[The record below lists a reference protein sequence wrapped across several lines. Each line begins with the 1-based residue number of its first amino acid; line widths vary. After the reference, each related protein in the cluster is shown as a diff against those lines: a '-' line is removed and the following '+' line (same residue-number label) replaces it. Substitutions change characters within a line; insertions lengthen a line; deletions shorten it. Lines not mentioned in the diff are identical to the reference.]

1 MVNYGKGI
9 IYKLCCN
16 DPEITDMYVGS
27 TCNFKVR
34 KHGHKKKCNS
44 ENQKGYNS
52 HVYKFIRD
60 NGGWDNWSMVLIK
73 KYPNV
78 IDNHELLK
86 KERKWLKK
94 LKGSLNKNIPSRT
107 KQEYYED
114 NKDIII
120 ERKRQYNEK
129 NKDMIRKQK
138 QQYRKHNKEQIK
150 AYKNEKIECE
160 CGCLISRNHLSRH
173 RTTKKHIELINDK

>member
-1 MVNYGKGI
+1 MPKYENAVV
-9 IYKLCCN
+9 YKLCCD
-16 DPEITDMYVGS
+16 DPDITDIYVGS

-34 KHGHKKKCNS
+34 KHGHKNACNNV
-44 ENQKGYNS
+44 NQKGYNS

-60 NGGWDNWSMVLIK
+60 NGGWDNWSMILIK

-107 KQEYYED
+107 K
-114 NKDIII
+114 
-120 ERKRQYNEK
+120 
-129 NKDMIRKQK
+129 
-138 QQYRKHNKEQIK
+138 
-150 AYKNEKIECE
+150 
-160 CGCLISRNHLSRH
+160 
-173 RTTKKHIELINDK
+173 